1 MTDETR
7 RVHLHL
13 DLDDVEPGEEI
24 HLHLHLGAAADG
36 ASAQVTAEPSVEAM
50 LKRLM
55 DYDNAANVRAAYE
68 GLSGLGLTPHVPKT
82 RKAGSK
88 VQAYLRWT
96 HGESDVTVVYLN
108 AASATFARKGDLDK
122 VATLPGAIKAR
133 EVRFPIHTPKGV
145 QQALAAVKLV
155 IS

>member
-1 MTDETR
+1 MNDETR
-7 RVHLHL
+7 HVHLHL

-24 HLHLHLGAAADG
+24 HLHLHLGAPAAG
-36 ASAQVTAEPSVEAM
+36 ASAEVTAEPSVEAM

-68 GLSGLGLTPHVPKT
+68 GLSGLGLTPHVPTT

-88 VQAYLRWT
+88 VQPYLRWT

-108 AASATFARKGDLDK
+108 AVSATFARKSDLGK
-122 VATLPGAIKAR
+122 VAALPGAQAKR
-133 EVRFPIHTPKGV
+133 EVRFSILTPEGV
-145 QQALAAVKLV
+145 QQALAAVRLV
-155 IS
+155 IR